1 MTRTYLDYASTAPLR
16 PESRAAMVEWLRK
29 EEPLRG
35 DPSRSHF
42 EGLAAR
48 TALEDSRER
57 IAAAL
62 SVRPRQVLICSGA
75 TEAIATASFGATNR
89 RAGREQGMSR
99 EQGTSGKHSVVSAV
113 EHSAVTK
120 WADRGESTTVP
131 VDETG
136 RVNVGDVAEAIRAD
150 TAVVHLQWANHEVGS
165 TQPVPELAELCTE
178 SEILLHVDAAQA
190 GTQIAEA
197 VASGA
202 DLTSISGHKLGG
214 PTSGL
219 LILRKGLRL
228 PPLLVGGDQERARR
242 GGMEDV
248 LAAVGLAAAVE
259 ATCNSA
265 VEEAERSRHLC
276 ERLISWADQR
286 DGVTMVGNRE
296 HRAPN
301 IVCLT
306 LDGIEPQ
313 PVLMGLD
320 SAGIAAHSGSAC
332 SSEIGEPSPVLQ
344 AMGVDA
350 HHSLRL
356 SVGWDST
363 EEDVSRAL
371 DVLDRLLDEL
381 GSLRKKP

>member
-16 PESRAAMVEWLRK
+16 PESRAAMADWLRK

-42 EGLAAR
+42 EGFAAR
-48 TALEDSRER
+48 TAREHSPDR

-62 SVRPRQVLICSGA
+62 SVRPRQVLFCSGA
-75 TEAIATASFGATNR
+75 TEAIATASFGAANR
-89 RAGREQGMSR
+89 RAGRA
-99 EQGTSGKHSVVSAV
+99 HSVVSAV
-113 EHSAVTK
+113 EHTAVTR
-120 WADRGESTTVP
+120 WADRGVSTTVP

-136 RVNVGDVAEAIRAD
+136 RVNVDDVAEAIRAD
-150 TAVVHLQWANHEVGS
+150 TAVVHLQWTNHEVGT
-165 TQPVPELAELCTE
+165 TQPVPELAELCAE
-178 SEILLHVDAAQA
+178 SESLLHVDAAQA
-190 GTQIAEA
+190 GTQIAGA

-214 PTSGL
+214 PSSGL

-276 ERLISWADQR
+276 DRLISWADQR
-286 DGVTMVGNRE
+286 HGVSMVGNSE
-296 HRAPN
+296 NRAPN

-306 LDGIEPQ
+306 LDDIEPQ

-332 SSEIGEPSPVLQ
+332 SSEIGEPSAILQ

-356 SVGWDST
+356 SVGWNSTDS
-363 EEDVSRAL
+363 DVSRAL

-381 GSLRKKP
+381 SSLRKKP